1 MKPAALRFARAAI
14 LVAAA
19 GGLFFG
25 LRVPQ
30 SIAELRQ
37 KHQVIRELQKSN
49 ADLSKEVGEKRERV
63 RKLRDD
69 RTEQEFEI
77 KKRLKLQRET
87 ETAIVP
93 EPTPA
98 PKN

>member
-1 MKPAALRFARAAI
+1 MKSAAVRLGRAAVI
-14 LVAAA
+14 AAVAA
-19 GGLFFG
+19 GLFFG

-30 SIAELRQ
+30 SIAELHQ
-37 KHQVIRELQKSN
+37 KHQVIRELQKGN
-49 ADLSKEVGEKRERV
+49 ADLGKEVGDKRERV

-77 KKRLKLQRET
+77 KKRLKLQKET

-93 EPTPA
+93 EPS
-98 PKN
+98 KN